1 MAAECRVFY
10 KLEGPNCKRFQ
21 VGLSADEMR
30 ALDAITLEQL
40 LALLKRAHLQTRQAK
55 FKYVG
60 VRQTRS
66 GRWKAEQGRS
76 QDGRRRSQVFDTED
90 QAARAYDRRVLQ
102 ELGR

>member
-1 MAAECRVFY
+1 MTGICRVLY
-10 KLEGPNCKRFQ
+10 KAEGSGCEPFQ

-40 LALLKRAHLQTRQAK
+40 LALLKRAQLQFRQAK

-60 VRQTRS
+60 VRQMDS
-66 GRWKAEQGRS
+66 GRWKAQC
-76 QDGRRRSQVFDTED
+76 RRRDGSQCAKTFDTED
-90 QAARAYDRRVLQ
+90 QAARMYDRWTLQ